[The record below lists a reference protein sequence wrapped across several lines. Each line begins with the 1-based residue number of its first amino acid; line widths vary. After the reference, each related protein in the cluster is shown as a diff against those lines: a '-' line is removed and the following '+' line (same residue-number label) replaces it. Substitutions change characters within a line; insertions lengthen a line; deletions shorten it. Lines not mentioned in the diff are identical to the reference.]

1 MPLRPPSCRLPP
13 ALTRRA
19 ALAAVLQI
27 LLAAI
32 GLGAAPPLMET
43 GRPYFRAHLVRHGL
57 PQSTVMSITFDAR
70 GVLWVGTQ
78 DGAGSYDGSRWTIVN
93 MPERRVSNYVE
104 SVLPASDGSLWFG
117 RQDGGIARLAED
129 GTWTRFGGESL
140 PSSRVT
146 CLAEVPGAD
155 GKPVIWAGTYGGG
168 LARYAGGRW
177 SLFEGRAGRP
187 YPRIWKLIPSQ
198 QPGHAADL
206 WVCGEGGTLA
216 RISPAGTLQSFP
228 GLPPVSI
235 NHLLESQDDQG
246 RPELWASTFG
256 GGIAHF
262 QEGRWRFLTTQHGLP
277 SNFTT
282 DVAETRTPWGT
293 RVLWFAS
300 VGGLTRLENG
310 SMRTFTARSGLGTDA
325 IYRLHRDPQRPDSLW
340 IGTLGGGL
348 LHFRE
353 GGWLTHDALSGVPGN
368 FILSLAQGHPVDGET
383 TVLAGTSLGIA
394 RFQAGR
400 WRDIPLPAGHA
411 STRINALLESRR
423 GGRPVLWAGTLAGLL
438 RLESGRWTQF
448 DERSGLPGNAV
459 SVLMEGHTARGA
471 EVLWAGT
478 QNGALAWWDG
488 SRWQTLADD
497 ARQSRDYVL
506 SLAESR
512 EPDGAWTLWAG
523 YRNGGLRRW
532 KAGTWT
538 IWDRDSGLPNNS
550 VQTIHLSR
558 GAAGRPRIFIGTL
571 GGGVAWAWADGDDL
585 KWNILSS
592 EGTPPLPNDSIQ
604 GILEDLR
611 GRIYLCTNRG
621 VIRLTPTGAT
631 TFELRHFLE
640 QDGLPGPQCSPNCNL
655 LDAEGRLW
663 VGTTL
668 GLAELDIRVDPPAPK
683 QGRIQLRE
691 VRAGGTAVLPIPSTG
706 GTLVH
711 PLRDMD
717 IAFSLVDHHSGSG
730 ILYRTQL
737 VGHDDQ
743 PTPWSAEGLRSFT
756 NLAHGRYLFRI
767 WAKDSL
773 NREATPLEWTVDA
786 PPAPW
791 EALWFRGFI
800 MLLGGLGI
808 FLLVRWRLRS
818 VQHRAADLERLVSQR
833 TRDLAQTNLQLTQE
847 IRERV
852 AAEKVKD
859 EFVSVVSHEL
869 RTPLTSI
876 RGALGLMDGGVVAGL
891 HGQAVELIRIAH
903 ANALRLMALVNDLLD
918 IQRLEADKVNLQVE
932 TLDLPA
938 MVGRMLEAHQGMAQ
952 TFGAGFQF
960 RSCSGAVKVQ
970 ADARRIEQVMGNLL
984 ANACKFSNRGSL
996 VEVALTAEGALA
1008 RISVTN
1014 HGPMIPE
1021 EFRPRIFSKFAQ
1033 ADASSSRPAGSTG
1046 LGLAISKVL
1055 VEAHGGRIG
1064 FESDPAATTFWFEL
1078 PWAGP
1083 DRTEAGLAT

>member
-1 MPLRPPSCRLPP
+1 MPLQPYRHRLPP
-13 ALTRRA
+13 AMTRRSLA
-19 ALAAVLQI
+19 GWLLFLLATLGLAA
-27 LLAAI
+27 AT
-32 GLGAAPPLMET
+32 PLMET

-57 PQSTVMSITFDAR
+57 PQSTVMSLTFDAR

-78 DGAGSYDGSRWTIVN
+78 DGAGTYDGSRWTTVN

-104 SVLPASDGSLWFG
+104 SVLPASDGSVWFG
-117 RQDGGIARLAED
+117 RQDGGIARLAQD
-129 GTWTRFGGESL
+129 GTWTRFGSESL

-146 CLAEVPGAD
+146 CLAEVPGPD

-168 LARYAGGRW
+168 LARYAQGRW
-177 SLFEGRAGRP
+177 SLFEDRPGRP
-187 YPRIWKLIPSQ
+187 YPRLWKLIPSQ
-198 QPGHAADL
+198 QPDHPGDL

-216 RISPAGTLQSFP
+216 RISPAGALQSYP

-235 NHLLESQDDQG
+235 NHLLESRDDQG

-262 QEGRWRFLTTQHGLP
+262 QEGRWRFVTTQQGLP

-282 DVAETRTPWGT
+282 DVAETWTPWGT

-310 SMRTFTARSGLGTDA
+310 RMRTFTARSGLGTDA

-353 GGWLTHDALSGVPGN
+353 GGWLTHDALAGVPGN
-368 FILSLAQGHPVDGET
+368 FILSLAQGRPVAGET

-400 WRDIPLPAGHA
+400 WADIPLPAGHA

-438 RLESGRWTQF
+438 RLESGQWTQF
-448 DERSGLPGNAV
+448 GEKSGLPGNAV
-459 SVLMEGHTARGA
+459 SVLMEGHDADGA

-488 SRWQTLADD
+488 NRWRTLEHD
-497 ARQSRDYVL
+497 ARLPRDYVL

-512 EPDGAWTLWAG
+512 DPDGSWTLWAG
-523 YRNGGLRRW
+523 FRNGGLRRW
-532 KAGTWT
+532 KAGQWT
-538 IWDRDSGLPNNS
+538 FWDRENGLPNNS
-550 VQTIHLSR
+550 VQTIHLSKD
-558 GAAGRPRIFIGTL
+558 AGGRSRIFIGTL
-571 GGGVAWAWADGDDL
+571 GGGVAWSWTDGSEL
-585 KWNILSS
+585 SWNRLSS
-592 EGTPPLPNDSIQ
+592 EGAPPLPNDSIQ
-604 GILEDLR
+604 GILEDR
-611 GRIYLCTNRG
+611 KGRIYLCTNRG
-621 VIRLTPTGAT
+621 VIRLTPTGAA
-631 TFELRHFLE
+631 TFDLRHFLE

-655 LDAEGRLW
+655 LDAEGRIW

-668 GLAELDIRVDPPAPK
+668 GLAELDIRVDPPSPML
-683 QGRIQLRE
+683 GRIQLRE
-691 VRAGGTAVLPIPSTG
+691 VRAGGTAILPIPPGG

-711 PLRDMD
+711 PVRDVD
-717 IAFSLVDHHSGSG
+717 LAFSLVDHHSGSG
-730 ILYRTQL
+730 IQYRTQL
-737 VGHDDQ
+737 IGHDEQ
-743 PTPWSAEGLRSFT
+743 PTPWTNEGRRSFT
-756 NLAHGRYLFRI
+756 NLPFGSYVFRI
-767 WAKDSL
+767 WAKDAL
-773 NREATPLEWTVDA
+773 NREAAPLEWTVNV

-791 EALWFRGFI
+791 ETLWFRGLI
-800 MLLGGLGI
+800 LLLGGLGVL
-808 FLLVRWRLRS
+808 LLVRWRLGS
-818 VQHRAADLERLVSQR
+818 VHRRAAELERLVSQR
-833 TRDLAQTNLQLTQE
+833 TVALAETNLQLTQE

-852 AAEKVKD
+852 AAEKVKE

-876 RGALGLMDGGVVAGL
+876 RGALGLMDGGVVGGL
-891 HGQAVELIRIAH
+891 QAQAVELIRIAH

-918 IQRLEADKVNLQVE
+918 IQRLEADQVNLQTE
-932 TLDLPA
+932 PLDLRA
-938 MVGRMLEAHQGMAQ
+938 MVARMLEAHQGLAQ
-952 TFGAGFQF
+952 TFGTGFQV
-960 RSCSGAVKVQ
+960 RNSPVAVIVQ

-984 ANACKFSNRGSL
+984 ANACKFSNRGSE
-996 VEVALTAEGALA
+996 VEVALTAEGPVA

-1014 HGPMIPE
+1014 HGPMIPD

-1033 ADASSSRPAGSTG
+1033 ADASSSRPAGGTG

-1064 FESDPAATTFWFEL
+1064 FESSLAATTFWFEL
-1078 PWAGP
+1078 PLPVAGGVP
-1083 DRTEAGLAT
+1083 PTA